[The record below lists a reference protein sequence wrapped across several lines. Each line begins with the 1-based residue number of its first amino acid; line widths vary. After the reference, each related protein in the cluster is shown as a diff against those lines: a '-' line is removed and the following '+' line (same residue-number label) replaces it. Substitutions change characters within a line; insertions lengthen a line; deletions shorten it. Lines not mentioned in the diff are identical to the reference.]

1 MTKRNDDVELAID
14 QIAPSSKA
22 RRPVRGTLMD
32 PTAALPGSVL
42 QVREQ
47 RTKKDTA
54 SQGKLRQAYVS
65 YVKALA
71 AHNGDVPSA
80 LADVLNITHEEAERD
95 QVELHERLLGA
106 TKGQPISQVM
116 ANLDLGPTARAV
128 ILAKF
133 AHSNNPA
140 VALKS
145 VTLAN
150 DLDALNK
157 ASRQGGSFEDWIK
170 MVMKE

>member
-14 QIAPSSKA
+14 QIVPSSKA
-22 RRPVRGTLMD
+22 RRPVHGTLMD
-32 PTAALPGSVL
+32 PTAALPGAIKPVK
-42 QVREQ
+42 EQ
-47 RTKKDTA
+47 RVKKDTT
-54 SQGKLRQAYVS
+54 SQGKLRLAYTT

-71 AHNGDVPSA
+71 THNGNVPAA
-80 LADVLNITHEEAERD
+80 LADTLNITYEEAERD
-95 QVELHERLLGA
+95 QIELHEKLLEA
-106 TKGQPISQVM
+106 TKGQPIAQIM
-116 ANLDLGPTARAV
+116 QKLDLGPTARAV
-128 ILAKF
+128 ILSKF

-150 DLDALNK
+150 DLDMISK
-157 ASRQGGSFEDWIK
+157 AARQGGSFEDWVK